1 MATTRDERHPVS
13 WEDLLAVINP
23 PQKTPEELYELAL
36 DEIMTAWREG
46 HLSNEE
52 ADALINELLSAR
64 MQYELREVFNAVF
77 ANPEGGRRDDSANRR
92 LSLI

>member
-46 HLSNEE
+46 HLSAEE
-52 ADALINELLSAR
+52 ADTLINELLSAR
-64 MQYELREVFNAVF
+64 MQYELRGVFNAVF
-77 ANPEGGRRDDSANRR
+77 STPESGRRNDAPKRR
-92 LSLI
+92 FSLI